1 MIHFDNLA
9 QERHTETAHRS
20 KLLLKDKWDTEGGN
34 WHDSRAE
41 IISIFSSS
49 FHMDEITLDS
59 IWPIVDILS
68 VPQAMYFLVLE
79 KGNKKEGFYLW
90 LLMIKFLCKPNTLFL
105 TKVILHVK
113 VHNSQILVEVYY
125 ILVYISEN
133 CQTTHHFFFWFKSQ
147 AIKMN
152 DLSST
157 YIFPRVWIDVLICR
171 NLLGQIGKS

>member
-1 MIHFDNLA
+1 MQKNHISSDLVNTRKININIRGMQAMIHFDNLA

-133 CQTTHHFFFWFKSQ
+133 CQTTHHFFF
-147 AIKMN
+147 
-152 DLSST
+152 
-157 YIFPRVWIDVLICR
+157 LI
-171 NLLGQIGKS
+171 